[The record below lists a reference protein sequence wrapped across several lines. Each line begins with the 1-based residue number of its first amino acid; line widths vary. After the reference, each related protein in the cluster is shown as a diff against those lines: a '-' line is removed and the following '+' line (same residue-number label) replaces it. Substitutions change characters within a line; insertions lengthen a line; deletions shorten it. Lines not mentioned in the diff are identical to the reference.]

1 MDKPTIEDWAA
12 GVAGETGAAVGA
24 LAGTAKTQVEGLA
37 NQATAAAGH
46 AYGQARDQVRGAAAT
61 VATSVERQPVIA
73 LLAVGFICGT
83 AGFLLGRR

>member
-1 MDKPTIEDWAA
+1 MNKTRVEDWAT

-61 VATSVERQPVIA
+61 VATSVKQQPIVT

-83 AGFLLGRR
+83 VGFLLGRH